1 MKLPLHEYI
10 LLVAQIA
17 ALACLVVRLVA
28 AGLVREYRFFFSFIL
43 LELLE
48 GLIPFTVP
56 YGDVYGWAFVVSA
69 SLKLGFYVL
78 IVFELYSVLLRDLA
92 GIARMARRYS
102 MLALAI
108 AVLLSVLVVT
118 ALPLPRNPLRRL
130 FYVEI
135 PILSALVL
143 FMLLIAAFLAYY
155 PVALQRNAIVY
166 ASGYVTYFISKT
178 TLLFLSLRLGSA
190 SLRIFSPIFLGLE
203 VCCLIFLTIFLSRAG
218 ERRTVSVGSKW
229 SPPDKQQQVLLRLRQ
244 LNDSL
249 LRARPK

>member
-143 FMLLIAAFLAYY
+143 YAVDRRLPGLLPGCSATQCHCVRFRVRNLLHLKDDSFILKPSLRKCFTSNLQSDISRPGGLLLDIFDDFPEPRGRTANGFRRQQVE
-155 PVALQRNAIVY
+155 PALQA
-166 ASGYVTYFISKT
+166 ATGP
-178 TLLFLSLRLGSA
+178 A
-190 SLRIFSPIFLGLE
+190 PPPPI
-203 VCCLIFLTIFLSRAG
+203 
-218 ERRTVSVGSKW
+218 ER
-229 SPPDKQQQVLLRLRQ
+229 
-244 LNDSL
+244 
-249 LRARPK
+249 